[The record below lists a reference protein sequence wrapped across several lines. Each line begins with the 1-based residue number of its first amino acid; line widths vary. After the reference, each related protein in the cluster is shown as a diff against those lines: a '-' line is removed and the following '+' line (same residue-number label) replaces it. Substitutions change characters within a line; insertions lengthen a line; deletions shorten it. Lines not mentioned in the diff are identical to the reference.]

1 MLRMNFL
8 WIKTWREDREYD
20 RKPERRNRRL
30 EIGKTWN
37 WRKSS
42 GNDFKNFYSTLV
54 LLFRSNLFPKSFLEN
69 FYWFCLTK
77 FKLGILVSL
86 KNNYYLTRIVYLR
99 CLSVVTFT
107 AFAVAYNQNRGRD
120 PNPNLT
126 QKLIGWA
133 FRTGL
138 GSLIEGLIGSRGLT
152 PANEHMIAV
161 KNHFRSDQYGK
172 WRQVV
177 GPHGWQG
184 RLHL

>member
-1 MLRMNFL
+1 MPILNIFWTRIVMSVIISRWVKYDDSWRRRVMLRMNFL

-54 LLFRSNLFPKSFLEN
+54 LLFRSKSLPKLFLGN
-69 FYWFCLTK
+69 FNWFCGKK
-77 FKLGILVSL
+77 FELIILVSL

-120 PNPNLT
+120 LTIDPNW
-126 QKLIGWA
+126 K
-133 FRTGL
+133 GL
-138 GSLIEGLIGSRGLT
+138 
-152 PANEHMIAV
+152 
-161 KNHFRSDQYGK
+161 YGRFVDPWSK
-172 WRQVV
+172 DS
-177 GPHGWQG
+177 
-184 RLHL
+184 

>member
-1 MLRMNFL
+1 MKYFVPRNSWTRIVMSVIISRWVKYDDSWRRRVMLRMNFL

-54 LLFRSNLFPKSFLEN
+54 LLFRSKSFPKLFFVKISPICGKKLE
-69 FYWFCLTK
+69 LI
-77 FKLGILVSL
+77 ILVSL

-99 CLSVVTFT
+99 CLSIVTFT

-120 PNPNLT
+120 PNPNLIKALLARHFGWIWDP
-126 QKLIGWA
+126 KLKD
-133 FRTGL
+133 L
-138 GSLIEGLIGSRGLT
+138 
-152 PANEHMIAV
+152 
-161 KNHFRSDQYGK
+161 
-172 WRQVV
+172 
-177 GPHGWQG
+177 
-184 RLHL
+184 

>member
-1 MLRMNFL
+1 MSVIISRWVKYDDSWRRRVMLRMNFL

-54 LLFRSNLFPKSFLEN
+54 LLFCSNHC
-69 FYWFCLTK
+69 FCKISPICRKK
-77 FKLGILVSL
+77 FQLIILVSL

-120 PNPNLT
+120 P
-126 QKLIGWA
+126 
-133 FRTGL
+133 F
-138 GSLIEGLIGSRGLT
+138 
-152 PANEHMIAV
+152 
-161 KNHFRSDQYGK
+161 F
-172 WRQVV
+172 
-177 GPHGWQG
+177 
-184 RLHL
+184 

>member
-1 MLRMNFL
+1 MGNKKWQTAIWNIFWTRIILSVIISGWVKYDDSWRRRVMLRMNFL

-69 FYWFCLTK
+69 FHWFCLTK

-126 QKLIGWA
+126 
-133 FRTGL
+133 
-138 GSLIEGLIGSRGLT
+138 
-152 PANEHMIAV
+152 
-161 KNHFRSDQYGK
+161 KNLLAGHFGRISDPWLK
-172 WRQVV
+172 DS
-177 GPHGWQG
+177 
-184 RLHL
+184 